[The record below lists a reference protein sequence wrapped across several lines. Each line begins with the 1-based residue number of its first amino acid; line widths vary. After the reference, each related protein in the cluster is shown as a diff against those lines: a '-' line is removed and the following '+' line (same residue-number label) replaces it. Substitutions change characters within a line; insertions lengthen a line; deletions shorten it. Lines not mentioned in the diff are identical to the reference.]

1 MVDENSLELIKERS
15 DIVEIVGQYVKLRK
29 RGLNFQGLCPF
40 HNEKTPSF
48 VVSPDKKIFHC
59 FGCGAGGNV
68 FTFLMKID
76 GLSFI
81 DTVKLL
87 AEKSGV
93 EINDDQMINFEK
105 DDREVGFLLLSK
117 VKDSYHSQLSNEE
130 AKNFLKT
137 RGLDQETV
145 DTFQLG
151 YSSKVYCDELL
162 GVKDVNDIKDDLI
175 DIGIGI
181 DAQGKVKDRF
191 YKRFMFPIIDLQG
204 RTLGFG
210 GRIISGEGAKYV
222 NSPETRFYHKSN
234 VLYGLNMAKKYI
246 RENNDQLILVEGY
259 MDAIS
264 VYQAGIKNISAVLG
278 TAVTPQQF
286 NLVKRFVKLLYMC
299 FDNDD
304 AGKNAMYRVND
315 VLQDPEVEV
324 KVIGLKDSKDPD
336 EYIKK
341 YGVDSFRKQMVEAIT
356 YKEFLIDHSI
366 GIHSKVNGV
375 AKMAVE
381 DKSRVLK
388 ELKAI
393 LRFENDIIKNEYI
406 SIMAKKLGVDLDQV
420 KSYFFTY
427 NSISSSKKKD
437 YKVDK
442 GSKDKFYKL
451 EEDVLAIL
459 LSHTS
464 LRKDFLSSFLV
475 EDFSDIEHKKIFALI
490 NNNPEKDVQFLCD
503 LVSSQNIISICM
515 KDNYANPKFFLQEA
529 LDTIKKR
536 NGREKIAELTKQI
549 IELEKNGDFDKLMF
563 LNQQLSELIK
573 NK

>member
-1 MVDENSLELIKERS
+1 MVDENSLELIKERA
-15 DIVEIVGQYVKLRK
+15 DIVEVVGQYVKLRK
-29 RGLNFQGLCPF
+29 RGLNFLGLCPF

-76 GLSFI
+76 GLSFM
-81 DTVKLL
+81 DTVKQL
-87 AEKSGV
+87 ADRAGV
-93 EINDDQMINFEK
+93 EINDEQMKNFEK
-105 DDREVGFLLLSK
+105 DDREAGFSLLTK
-117 VKDSYHSQLSNEE
+117 IKDLYHKQIDHVDVRTY
-130 AKNFLKT
+130 LKE
-137 RGLDQETV
+137 RGLDKDTV
-145 DTFQLG
+145 EAFQIG
-151 YSSKVYCDELL
+151 YASKVYCEELFDDKEL
-162 GVKDVNDIKDDLI
+162 KDIKADLL

-181 DAQGKVKDRF
+181 DSQGKVKDRF
-191 YKRFMFPIIDLQG
+191 YKRLMFPIIDLQG

-264 VYQAGIKNISAVLG
+264 MYQAGIKNIAAVLG

-286 NLVKRFVKLLYMC
+286 NLVRRFVKLLYMC

-341 YGVDSFRKQMVEAIT
+341 YGFESFKKQMTEAIT
-356 YKEFLIDHSI
+356 YKEFLIDHAIFTHSQGK
-366 GIHSKVNGV
+366 GIAN
-375 AKMAVE
+375 MAVE

-388 ELKAI
+388 ELKTI
-393 LRFENDIIKNEYI
+393 FRFENDILKNEYI
-406 SIMAKKLGVDLDQV
+406 SIISKKLGVELDQV
-420 KSYFFTY
+420 KSFFFTY
-427 NSISSSKKKD
+427 NTISGSKKKD
-437 YKVDK
+437 YQVDK
-442 GSKDKFYKL
+442 VSKDKFYKL

-464 LRKDFLSSFLV
+464 LRKDFLSKFSA
-475 EDFSDIEHKKIFALI
+475 EDFSDIEHKKIFTLI
-490 NNNPEKDVQFLCD
+490 FNNPDKDVQYLCD
-503 LVSSQNIISICM
+503 IASDHKIVSICM
-515 KDNYANPKFFLQEA
+515 KINFSNPTLFLQEA
-529 LDTIKKR
+529 VDSLKKR
-536 NGREKIAELTKQI
+536 NNRGKIAELKKQI
-549 IELEKNGDFDKLMF
+549 IELEKIGDFDKLMF

>member
-1 MVDENSLELIKERS
+1 MVDENSIELIKERA
-15 DIVEIVGQYVKLRK
+15 DIVEIIGQYVKLRK
-29 RGLNFQGLCPF
+29 RGLNFLGHCPF

-59 FGCGAGGNV
+59 FGCGTGGNV
-68 FTFLMKID
+68 FSFLMKID

-87 AEKSGV
+87 AEKAGV
-93 EINDDQMINFEK
+93 EINDSQMMNFEK
-105 DDREVGFLLLSK
+105 DDREAGFSLLTK
-117 VKDSYHSQLSNEE
+117 VKDLYHNQLSSEE
-130 AKNFLKT
+130 AKNFLMD
-137 RGLDQETV
+137 RGLTKETV
-145 DTFQLG
+145 EAFQLG
-151 YSSKVYCDELL
+151 YASKVYCEELL
-162 GVKDVNDIKDDLI
+162 GVKDVNDLKNDLI

-234 VLYGLNMAKKYI
+234 VLYGLNMAKKFI

-304 AGKNAMYRVND
+304 AGKNAMFRVND

-341 YGVDSFRKQMVEAIT
+341 YGVDSFRKQMVDAIT

-366 GIHSKVNGV
+366 IVHGKANGIKN
-375 AKMAVE
+375 MAVE

-427 NSISSSKKKD
+427 NTISASKKKD
-437 YKVDK
+437 YKIDK
-442 GSKDKFYKL
+442 GTKDKFYKL

-464 LRKDFLSSFLV
+464 LREEFLSCFLV

-490 NNNPEKDVQFLCD
+490 INNPEKDVQCLCD
-503 LVSSQNIISICM
+503 LVENQNIISICM

-529 LDTIKKR
+529 LDSIKKR
-536 NGREKIAELTKQI
+536 NSREKIAELKKKI
-549 IELEKNGDFDKLMF
+549 IELEKNGDFDKLML
-563 LNQQLSELIK
+563 LNQQLSELVK

>member
-1 MVDENSLELIKERS
+1 MVDENSLELIKERT

-29 RGLNFQGLCPF
+29 RGLNFLGLCPF

-59 FGCGAGGNV
+59 FGCGTGGNV
-68 FTFLMKID
+68 FSFLMKID

-87 AEKSGV
+87 AEKSGI
-93 EINDDQMINFEK
+93 ELNDDQMMNFEK
-105 DDREVGFLLLSK
+105 DDRENGFALLSK
-117 VKDSYHSQLSNEE
+117 IKDAYHQQLDHEE
-130 AKNFLKT
+130 AKNYIKD
-137 RGLDQETV
+137 RGLDKETI
-145 DTFQLG
+145 DNFQLG
-151 YSSKVYCDELL
+151 YSSKANCDELL
-162 GVKDVNDIKDDLI
+162 GFDVKDIKDDLL

-181 DAQGKVKDRF
+181 DSQGKIKDRF

-210 GRIISGEGAKYV
+210 GRIILGEGAKYV
-222 NSPETRFYHKSN
+222 NSPETRFYSKSN

-246 RENNDQLILVEGY
+246 RENNGQLILVEGY

-264 VYQAGIKNISAVLG
+264 VFQSGIKNIAAALG

-286 NLVKRFVKLLYMC
+286 NLIKRFVKLLYMC

-324 KVIGLKDSKDPD
+324 KVIGLKDCKDPD
-336 EYIKK
+336 DFIKK
-341 YGVDSFRKQMVEAIT
+341 YGLDSFRKQMIEAIT

-366 GIHSKVNGV
+366 KVHGHSMESS
-375 AKMAVE
+375 KMAVE

-388 ELKAI
+388 ELKSI
-393 LRFENDIIKNEYI
+393 LRFENDIIKNVYI
-406 SIMAKKLGVDLDQV
+406 AMIASKLNVDLDQV
-420 KSYFFTY
+420 KGYFFTY
-427 NSISSSKKKD
+427 NTLSISKKKD
-437 YKVDK
+437 YKIDK
-442 GSKDKFYKL
+442 GSKDKFFKL
-451 EEDVLAIL
+451 EEDVLSIL
-459 LSHTS
+459 LSHVS
-464 LRKDFLSSFLV
+464 LRNEFLGNFSVDDFI
-475 EDFSDIEHKKIFALI
+475 DMEHKKIFALI
-490 NNNPEKDVQFLCD
+490 VNNPEKDVQYLCD
-503 LVSSQNIISICM
+503 LVAGHKIVSICM
-515 KDNYANPKFFLQEA
+515 KINFANPQLFLQEA
-529 LDTIKKR
+529 VESLKKR
-536 NGREKIAELTKQI
+536 NNREKVADLKKQI
-549 IELEKNGDFDKLMF
+549 IELEKIGDFDKLMC